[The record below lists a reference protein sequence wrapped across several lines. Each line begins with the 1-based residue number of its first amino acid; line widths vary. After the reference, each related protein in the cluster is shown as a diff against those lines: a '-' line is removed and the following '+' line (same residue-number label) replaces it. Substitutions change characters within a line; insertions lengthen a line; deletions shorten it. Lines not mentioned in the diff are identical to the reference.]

1 MILIKAKMNKN
12 LKDIL
17 KSSLVGLLAVII
29 TIITPSIPS
38 ITNLFGDMPKTY
50 LLPIFLIYTL
60 AAFVYSKIKKSL
72 QVGRSG
78 AFLIILSFN
87 FIISSLLPSIEG
99 EIYLETFP
107 LIPILLTE
115 FVLSLAIV
123 SLIFYL
129 WKQDDNSKAGQ
140 VKSYFT
146 SRSIF
151 SWIWR
156 VIVIMLV
163 FYILTMILGIITM
176 PITGHFLEE
185 GLLKVPSMLTIFIIT
200 IFRSFVYIL
209 VTLPFIIFWKSSKK
223 ELFLYLA
230 LIASIIYPILGDG
243 LAYFWPALYRF
254 VDGIVLTLHT
264 IFMSWLYVKIL
275 RKMEK

>member
-1 MILIKAKMNKN
+1 MNIN
-12 LKDIL
+12 LKDIF

-29 TIITPSIPS
+29 TVIAPSIPS
-38 ITNLFGDMPKTY
+38 FTSLFGDMPNIY
-50 LLPIFLIYTL
+50 LIPIFLIYSI
-60 AAFVYSKIKKSL
+60 AALIYSKIKKNL
-72 QVGRSG
+72 QTGRKG

-87 FIISSLLPSIEG
+87 FIISTLLPSIEG

-107 LIPILLTE
+107 FIQILLTE

-176 PITGHFLEE
+176 PFTGHFLEE
-185 GLLKVPSMLTIFIIT
+185 GIMKVPSMLTLFLIT

-209 VTLPFIIFWKSSKK
+209 VTLPLIIFWKSSKK

-230 LIASIIYPILGDG
+230 LIASLIYPILGDG
-243 LAYFWPALYRF
+243 IAYFWPAMYRL
-254 VDGIVLTLHT
+254 VDGIILTIHT
-264 IFMSWLYVKIL
+264 IIMSWLYVKML
-275 RKMEK
+275 GKNKEKCPKK